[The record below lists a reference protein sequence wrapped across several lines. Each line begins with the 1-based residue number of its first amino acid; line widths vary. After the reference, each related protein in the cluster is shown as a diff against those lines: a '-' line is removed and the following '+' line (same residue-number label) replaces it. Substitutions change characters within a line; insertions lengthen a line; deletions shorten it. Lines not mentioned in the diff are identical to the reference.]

1 MQIESHTISDE
12 TQVDI
17 ISGFG
22 VSYGIAFDRE
32 KGVFIPDFKN
42 GNFLRLSPDLTQ
54 HEAFD
59 LDGTHL
65 VEAVVGQ
72 ASSNTGAEKP
82 IYRPHEVS
90 FDDAGNTYVTCYGA
104 GWVAQISPDG
114 SVLRRIGEEEN
125 SGEGLIQ
132 PVTTH
137 FARDGF
143 LYVGEYGNARILRY
157 TVDGELAGWLGAV
170 DDGEP
175 QRRFRTSG
183 TPAVLSTP
191 GALNNPHATR
201 IDASGYLYVT
211 DTANNRIVKYDG
223 DGAYVGWV
231 GLRDD
236 GRLNES
242 WEADGQPAEGR
253 QLGAFN
259 GPLDI
264 EIDDSGNLYVSDCRN
279 DRIVKLTPDGKS
291 VAWLGKPEDG
301 TSETSEEIWHT
312 DGHAEK
318 GTGPLELHN
327 PYGLR
332 LDNDVIY
339 IADKQ
344 NFRIQIVR
352 SPSLCVQI
360 EPS

>member
-1 MQIESHTISDE
+1 MLNIESHTILDGV
-12 TQVDI
+12 QVDI

-22 VSYGIAFDRE
+22 ASYGIAYDSE
-32 KGVFIPDFKN
+32 KRVYIPDFKS
-42 GNFLRLSPDLTQ
+42 GNYIRLSADLAQ

-59 LDGTHL
+59 VDG
-65 VEAVVGQ
+65 ERVVDATIGQ
-72 ASSNTGAEKP
+72 ESNDGDRP

-90 FDDAGNTYVTCYGA
+90 FDNVGNAYVTCYGA

-114 SVLRRIGEEEN
+114 SVFRRIGEEEN

-157 TVDGELAGWLGAV
+157 SVDGELVGWLGAV
-170 DDGEP
+170 DDGP
-175 QRRFRTSG
+175 AQNRFRTSG

-191 GALNNPHATR
+191 GALSYPHATR
-201 IDASGYLYVT
+201 IDAHGFLYVT
-211 DTANNRIVKYDG
+211 DTANNRVVKYDG
-223 DGAYVGWV
+223 DGGYVGWV

-236 GRLNES
+236 GRLNDS
-242 WEADGQPAEGR
+242 WEAEGQPAEGR

-264 EIDDSGNLYVSDCRN
+264 EIDSAGDLYVSDCRN
-279 DRIVKLTPDGKS
+279 DRIVKMKSDGQA
-291 VAWLGKPEDG
+291 VAWLGKPEGG
-301 TSETSEEIWHT
+301 TSDEIWHT
-312 DGHAEK
+312 DGNAEK

-352 SPSLCVQI
+352 SPSVGIQI
-360 EPS
+360 GPT

>member
-1 MQIESHTISDE
+1 MLNIESHTILDGVIVE
-12 TQVDI
+12 I
-17 ISGFG
+17 IRGFG
-22 VSYGIAFDRE
+22 ASYGIAYDAE
-32 KGVFIPDFKN
+32 KRVYIPDFKN
-42 GNFLRLSPDLTQ
+42 GNYIRLSAPLAQ

-59 LDGTHL
+59 VDGDR
-65 VEAVVGQ
+65 VVGATIGQ
-72 ASSNTGAEKP
+72 ENSDGDRP

-104 GWVAQISPDG
+104 GWVAQLSPDG

-137 FARDGF
+137 FAKDGF

-157 TVDGELAGWLGAV
+157 TVGGELVGWLGAV

-183 TPAVLSTP
+183 TPVVLSTA

-201 IDASGYLYVT
+201 IDADGFLYVT
-211 DTANNRIVKYDG
+211 DTANNRVVKYDA
-223 DGAYVGWV
+223 DGGYMGWV

-242 WEADGQPAEGR
+242 WEAEGQPAEGR

-264 EIDDSGNLYVSDCRN
+264 EIDSAGDLYVSDCRN
-279 DRIVKLTPDGKS
+279 DRIVKMKADGKS
-291 VAWLGKPEDG
+291 VAWLGKPEGGASD
-301 TSETSEEIWHT
+301 EIWHT
-312 DGHAEK
+312 DGYAEK
-318 GTGPLELHN
+318 GTSPLELHN

-352 SPSLCVQI
+352 SPSLGVQI